1 MQMLDRNELHKLAA
15 ALGGLPVLFCR
26 PGSPA
31 EQAGVRY
38 GDIVLSVNGVKT
50 PDWATFIEARS
61 KSSQRMELEL
71 FRDGATVKIEFALVA
86 QPPVDAPALLAE
98 LISEQIVPLSPSADG
113 SQSLPKHKLN

>member
-1 MQMLDRNELHKLAA
+1 MYVLDRSELHKLAA

-38 GDIVLSVNGVKT
+38 GDIVLAVNGIKT

-61 KSSQRMELEL
+61 KSSTTMLLEL
-71 FRDGATVKIEFALVA
+71 FRDGETVSIEVALSA
-86 QPPVDAPALLAE
+86 PTPIDPPTLLAE
-98 LISEQIVPLSPSADG
+98 LIAEQVVPLGTSK
-113 SQSLPKHKLN
+113 LPRKPDKPN